1 MKQSITLVTLFAGLA
16 LVLTFGTFDNAHA
29 YSSYLNSFN
38 STYGT
43 SATVLN
49 TCGLCHIDPAGGG
62 SRNSYGSAYSANGHN
77 FKTIEPL
84 DSDGDGFTNIT
95 EINARTFP
103 GDATS
108 HPSTADTTPPT
119 VTTFSLPSTS
129 SSLTVSISA
138 LAASDNVGVTGYM
151 VNESSTKPAS
161 NAAGW
166 STTPPSS
173 YTFASAGTKTLY
185 AWAKDAAGN
194 VSASRSAS
202 VTITIN
208 TPPPPPPPPTMGS
221 LISPATSGLV
231 WDDVNKRMGVGTV
244 LPLSSLHVSDTSS
257 DATRGLMS
265 AQHNDGPQAA
275 NVVLRKSRGNESAPT
290 QLLQDDYIG
299 IITAQYWNG
308 TTYDRSAQFGMK
320 TDGPVTAG
328 SAPTA
333 ITFFTGAST
342 NSGDPLILAERL
354 RISSNGNV
362 GVGTTTPDQKLE
374 VDGGVRLN
382 TVAAQP
388 ACDANVRGTFWVN
401 QGSSSDTVQVC
412 ILSGGSYVWRTIAN

>member
-231 WDDVNKRMGVGTV
+231 WNDTDGMLGVGTDYPV
-244 LPLSSLHVSDTSS
+244 ASLTVVDQVTKANRGIVATQYTS
-257 DATRGLMS
+257 DAAS
-265 AQHNDGPQAA
+265 ASII
-275 NVVLRKSRGNESAPT
+275 LRKSRGTETATSSVT
-290 QLLQDDYIG
+290 DGDYVG
-299 IITAQYWNG
+299 ALSFRSYDGATYLRNAVVGARVNG
-308 TTYDRSAQFGMK
+308 T
-320 TDGPVTAG
+320 VTAG
-328 SAPTA
+328 SVPTELFFSTSA
-333 ITFFTGAST
+333 TDDSDTFANGTVRLLI
-342 NSGDPLILAERL
+342 NSVGD
-354 RISSNGNV
+354 V
-362 GVGTTTPDQKLE
+362 GVGTVSPTQKLE

-382 TVAAQP
+382 TAGAQP
-388 ACDANVRGTFWVN
+388 ACDANARGTFWVN
-401 QGSSSDTVQVC
+401 QGISGDTVQVC
-412 ILSGGSYVWRTIAN
+412 ILSGGNYVWRIIAN